1 MNVHLLINGIVE
13 QTMVL
18 IAQLATAGG
27 IRAPLAQVA
36 DQVFLDLTAELQR
49 QGVTKKVIADM
60 FGMALRTYH
69 RRERA
74 VAESQTEVGRTVW
87 DAVLEHIRQRQPI
100 SGWQIAKRFE
110 HDDPRTVSG
119 VLHDMTRSG
128 FVYRTGEGDHAVY
141 RVAEQGDLTAS
152 LGDARRDASEHLVW
166 LAIYR
171 QGPITT
177 EALAGATRLGAAE
190 VESALQALLA
200 DRRVIGEASEHG
212 VRYRSERLDVPVGT
226 RSGWEAAV
234 LDHFQ
239 AMVSTI
245 CVRLRHGASDAA
257 RNETSGGTTFTFD
270 VWPGHPLDGEV
281 RGLLA
286 EVRARA
292 YALRDRVDSHNA
304 QSGERREREPVVF
317 YAGQYVK
324 ADELEGEL

>member
-36 DQVFLDLTAELQR
+36 DQVFLDLTSELQR

-74 VAESQTEVGRTVW
+74 VAESQTDAGRTVW
-87 DAVLEHIRQRQPI
+87 DAVLEHIRQHQPI
-100 SGWQIAKRFE
+100 SGWQIAQRFE
-110 HDDPRTVSG
+110 RDDPRTVSG

-128 FVYRTGEGDHAVY
+128 FAFRTGEGEHAVY
-141 RVAEQGDLTAS
+141 RVAEHADVAAS
-152 LGDARRDASEHLVW
+152 LGDARREASEHLVW
-166 LAIYR
+166 LAVYR
-171 QGPITT
+171 QGPIGSG
-177 EALAGATRLGAAE
+177 ALAAATHLSAAE
-190 VESALQALLA
+190 VDAALHALVA
-200 DRRVIGEASEHG
+200 DARVVCEPSDAGP
-212 VRYRSERLDVPVGT
+212 RYRSNRLDVPVGT

-239 AMVSTI
+239 ALVSTI
-245 CVRLRHGASDAA
+245 CVRLRRGAAA
-257 RNETSGGTTFTFD
+257 AESGGGTTFTFD
-270 VWPGHPLDGEV
+270 VWPGHPLDAEV

-292 YALRDRVDSHNA
+292 YALRDRVDGYNA
-304 QSGERREREPVVF
+304 QHPEHVEREPVVF

-324 ADELEGEL
+324 ADESEGER